1 MRQLHSLLIRAGT
14 LRIATSV
21 IGLATVAVI
30 GVLGATDA
38 PRLTRAWLSRDTG
51 PNSPSIG
58 YIDWP
63 KPRASVSSVF
73 AVEGWAADAD
83 GVVEV
88 RLYVDA
94 DRVAVVRP
102 VVPRPDVDAIFP
114 HVARERHGFSAE
126 LNVGSKTGVC
136 LVRADAVDTRG
147 VVTTVARARVAI
159 EP

>member
-1 MRQLHSLLIRAGT
+1 MRQLPSVLIRAGKH
-14 LRIATSV
+14 RITTSL
-21 IGLATVAVI
+21 IGLVAVASI

-38 PRLTRAWLSRDTG
+38 PRLTRALLTRDTG

-73 AVEGWAADAD
+73 SVEGWAADTD

-88 RLYVDA
+88 RIFVDG
-94 DRVAVVRP
+94 DRAAVVRP
-102 VVPRPDVDAIFP
+102 SVARPDVDAIFP
-114 HVARERHGFSAE
+114 QVVRERHGFGAE
-126 LNVGSKTGVC
+126 LNVGSKTGLCV
-136 LVRADAVDTRG
+136 VRADVVDTRG
-147 VVTTVARARVAI
+147 ALTTVARARIVI